1 MKRFKVRM
9 RIKRTS
15 MSYEGFGQ
23 ITDCEY
29 THIMSDDYAATD
41 ASECIDSLK
50 QIFGE
55 EIISGFVVDADTN
68 KVAHIKNE

>member
-9 RIKRTS
+9 KIKRTS
-15 MSYEGFGQ
+15 IYYEGFGQ

-41 ASECIDSLK
+41 ARECINSLK
-50 QIFGE
+50 QIFGD
-55 EIISGFVVDADTN
+55 EIISGFVADADTK
-68 KVAHIKNE
+68 KVTHIKND